1 MAKLKTEAMRREG
14 CGMTIGAN
22 GAIMLGIVLGL
33 FMGSFLAACIYRI
46 PREQPL
52 WSGRRRCT
60 HCQAVLA
67 WKDKIPVLGYLLN
80 RGRCRYCQEA
90 MGRQQVTVELAMA
103 VLGALAVW
111 QGESWQ
117 QSAAFMIL
125 AAFLLVISF
134 IDYEWQLIFDKV
146 LVFFAACGLAIHV
159 LGSDSWLQAL
169 WGHGLAVLSGGVV
182 MIVIA
187 LASRGGMGGGD
198 VKFVIAAGC
207 WLTVSQLFLM
217 LLTAFF
223 AGGLIGGLLLLLGL
237 KGRKDYIPFGPFLA
251 LGCWAAYVYGY
262 QLLQW
267 YWQGLF

>member
-1 MAKLKTEAMRREG
+1 
-14 CGMTIGAN
+14 
-22 GAIMLGIVLGL
+22 
-33 FMGSFLAACIYRI
+33 
-46 PREQPL
+46 
-52 WSGRRRCT
+52 
-60 HCQAVLA
+60 
-67 WKDKIPVLGYLLN
+67 
-80 RGRCRYCQEA
+80 
-90 MGRQQVTVELAMA
+90 
-103 VLGALAVW
+103 
-111 QGESWQ
+111 
-117 QSAAFMIL
+117 
-125 AAFLLVISF
+125 
-134 IDYEWQLIFDKV
+134 
-146 LVFFAACGLAIHV
+146 
-159 LGSDSWLQAL
+159 
-169 WGHGLAVLSGGVV
+169 